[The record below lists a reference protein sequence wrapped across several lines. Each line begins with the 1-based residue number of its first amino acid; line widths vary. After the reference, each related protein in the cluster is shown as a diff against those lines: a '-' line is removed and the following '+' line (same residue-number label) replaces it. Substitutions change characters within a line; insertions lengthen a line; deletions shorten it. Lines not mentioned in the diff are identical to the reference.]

1 MNLKTFTAKVL
12 PASLLGLMFALS
24 PVVHA
29 APNPQQSRPAIA
41 PQAGGESDEGVE
53 GSDDGRK
60 QFGSNQRTDDPFRH
74 IDEHNEGGFE
84 EIQLALVAL
93 AVALAALLAYRAG
106 RRKTRKQEND

>member
-41 PQAGGESDEGVE
+41 PQAGDERDEGVE

-60 QFGSNQRTDDPFRH
+60 QFGSDQRTHDPFRH

-93 AVALAALLAYRAG
+93 AIALAALLAYRAG